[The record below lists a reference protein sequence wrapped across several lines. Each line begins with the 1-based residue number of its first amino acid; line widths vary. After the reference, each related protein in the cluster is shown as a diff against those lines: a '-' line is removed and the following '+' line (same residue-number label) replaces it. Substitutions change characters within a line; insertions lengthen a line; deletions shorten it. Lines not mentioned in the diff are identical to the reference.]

1 MNETEDIKMVLPP
14 EESVVT
20 VTLRWEPPDVPGGS
34 ITIYII
40 VLRVLGEANSVD
52 EGSRGKRRTESFVDN
67 CIVPNTTDNNFKVDA
82 NVTALDVNASEK
94 QCLILN

>member
-1 MNETEDIKMVLPP
+1 MNETDIKMVLPP

-20 VTLRWEPPDVPGGS
+20 VTLRWEPPEVPGGS
-34 ITIYII
+34 ITDYTI
-40 VLRVLGEANSVD
+40 VLRVLGEANSVN
-52 EGSRGKRRTESFVDN
+52 EGSRGKRQTESFVDN
-67 CIVPNTTDNNFKVDA
+67 CIVPNTNNDNFRA